1 MLQPSLCLRMA
12 RVEGE
17 CFFVIGDGS
26 FFHAFLLAFLAH
38 DDILRGKALEE
49 FLLLLFLLILL
60 LDYLPQPLVLGLQLI
75 HLVKLLADEALG
87 KRMLDVVTAV
97 DGEEEIIRAACI
109 SPLSNAFTASWY

>member
-1 MLQPSLCLRMA
+1 MLQPSLCLGMA

-26 FFHAFLLAFLAH
+26 FFHTLLLAFLAH
-38 DDILRGKALEE
+38 DDILRGKAFEE

-60 LDYLPQPLVLGLQLI
+60 LDHLPQPLVFGLQFI
-75 HLVKLLADEALG
+75 HLIQFLADEALG
-87 KRMLDVVTAV
+87 KRMLDVITAV
-97 DGEEEIIRAACI
+97 DGKEEIIQSG